1 MVAWLGRSTFRS
13 NPLDINY
20 WSQIAQIL
28 SGITV
33 VAGVVFGFLQFRQ
46 YQHQRRDAAALE
58 LMRSFQDSDFTDAMR
73 LLYALPDELSAS
85 EFRALGSEYEDAAL
99 VVGTRFETMGL
110 LGFREDIPFDLLEDL
125 IGGVCIALWKKV
137 RFWAE
142 DVRREQNQRMF
153 LEWFQWLVERL
164 KERGRTDKMPA
175 YERCRTWRPKLTR

>member
-1 MVAWLGRSTFRS
+1 MDLNF
-13 NPLDINY
+13 

-33 VAGVVFGFLQFRQ
+33 VAGVVFGFLQFHQ

-58 LMRSFQDSDFTDAMR
+58 LMRSFQDNEFTQAMR
-73 LLYALPDELSAS
+73 MLYALPDDLSAA
-85 EFRALGSEYEDAAL
+85 EFRAHGSEYEDAAL

-125 IGGVCIALWKKV
+125 IGGVCVALWLKI
-137 RFWAE
+137 RHWAE
-142 DVRREQNQRMF
+142 DVRRAQDQKMF

-164 KERGRTDKMPA
+164 MERGRTAKTPA
-175 YERCRTWRPKLTR
+175 YQRCRAWRPKLTR